1 MKPEVEAAVA
11 ELLRLKQKLLVG
23 DRGQVA
29 KP

>member
-23 DRGQVA
+23 GWGQVA